1 MMARPRESRS
11 SGNRAETPGL
21 DAPALLLAAERAVGI
36 GADLLRRG
44 HSHVGALISKGDR
57 DYATEVDFAIERAV
71 KEALA
76 EDAPDIPFLG
86 EEEGGADLDADTL
99 WVLDPIDGTINFSH
113 QSPLC
118 GISLALVH
126 SGRPILALVDLPL
139 LGERFV
145 ARDGAGAFLNGRQVG
160 VNEVPELNEAVV
172 AITDFAVGPEA
183 KVENPIHLAVTRR
196 LASASLRVRVHGC
209 ACLDLAW
216 LAAGRLNATFML
228 SNRPWDVSA
237 GVLLVREAGGV
248 VYDYD
253 GAPYTSRSRFTIAS
267 ASRLTD
273 SITELIGQSVAETAA
288 EGAPRAESSWLP
300 SISDRPH

>member
-1 MMARPRESRS
+1 M
-11 SGNRAETPGL
+11 TKPGL
-21 DAPALLLAAERAVGI
+21 NAPAMLLAAERALDI

-44 HSHVGALISKGDR
+44 HSHVGALIDKGDR

-76 EDAPDIPFLG
+76 ADAPGVPFLG

-113 QSPLC
+113 GTPLC

-126 SGRPILALVDLPL
+126 AGRPVLALVDLPL

-145 ARDGAGAFLNGRQVG
+145 AREGEGTFLNGRPVE
-160 VNEVPELNEAVV
+160 VNEVPGLHEAVA

-183 KVENPIHLAVTRR
+183 KIENPIHLAVTRL
-196 LASASLRVRVHGC
+196 LASTCLRVRVHGC

-237 GVLLVREAGGV
+237 GVLLVREAGGL

-253 GAPYTSRSRFTIAS
+253 GAAYTSRSRFTIAS
-267 ASRLTD
+267 ASALTD
-273 SITELIGQSVAETAA
+273 SITDLVRQAVSETA
-288 EGAPRAESSWLP
+288 GVT
-300 SISDRPH
+300 

>member
-1 MMARPRESRS
+1 MADSAERS
-11 SGNRAETPGL
+11 TLN
-21 DAPALLLAAERAVGI
+21 APAMLLAAERAVNL
-36 GADLLRRG
+36 GADLLGRG
-44 HSHVGALISKGDR
+44 HSHVGALFGKGDR

-76 EDAPDIPFLG
+76 ADAPGIPFLG

-113 QSPLC
+113 DTPLC

-126 SGRPILALVDLPL
+126 RGRPILGLVDLPL
-139 LGERFV
+139 LGERYV
-145 ARDGAGAFLNGRQVG
+145 AQEGAGAFLNGRQI
-160 VNEVPELNEAVV
+160 ELTDVPGLHEAVV

-183 KVENPIHLAVTRR
+183 KIENPIHLAVTSL
-196 LASASLRVRVHGC
+196 LASSCLRVRVHGC

-237 GVLLVREAGGV
+237 GVLLVREAGGL
-248 VYDYD
+248 VYDFD
-253 GAPYTSRSRFTIAS
+253 GAAYTSRSRFTIAS
-267 ASRLTD
+267 ASGLAETITD
-273 SITELIGQSVAETAA
+273 LVRQAVSETTAA
-288 EGAPRAESSWLP
+288 EARESHAPR
-300 SISDRPH
+300 D

>member
-1 MMARPRESRS
+1 M
-11 SGNRAETPGL
+11 
-21 DAPALLLAAERAVGI
+21 LLAAERAI
-36 GADLLRRG
+36 DLGADLLRRG
-44 HSHVGALISKGDR
+44 HSHVGALIRKGDR
-57 DYATEVDFAIERAV
+57 DYATETDLAIERAV

-76 EDAPDIPFLG
+76 AEAPGIPFLG

-113 QSPLC
+113 GSPLC

-126 SGRPILALVDLPL
+126 EGRPILALVDLPL

-145 ARDGAGAFLNGRQVG
+145 AQEGKGAFLNGRRVATT
-160 VNEVPELNEAVV
+160 EVPGLHESVV

-183 KVENPIHLAVTRR
+183 RIENPVHLAITGL
-196 LASASLRVRVHGC
+196 LAHACLRVRVHGSV
-209 ACLDLAW
+209 CLDLAW
-216 LAAGRLNATFML
+216 LAAGRLNASFML

-237 GVLLVREAGGV
+237 GVLIVREAGGV

-267 ASRLTD
+267 VPSLADPITDLVRDAVAADGTVESVLKSR
-273 SITELIGQSVAETAA
+273 AK
-288 EGAPRAESSWLP
+288 
-300 SISDRPH
+300 